1 MGRLKENRIV
11 SALSIQFTP
20 PDREL
25 ILKAAQMAKM
35 SMATWARIKLVAAA
49 SRAVKLSE
57 KKPEPKSKEE

>member
-20 PDREL
+20 ADREL

-35 SMATWARIKLVAAA
+35 GMATWARIKLVAAA
-49 SRAVKLSE
+49 SRAVKASQTKGGSDGKTE
-57 KKPEPKSKEE
+57 